1 VSDAGARLPVQSR
14 RASPLPSS
22 QMEMP
27 AVLPAGTPASA
38 RAAAPE
44 AEALSGPRR
53 SSVPQ
58 MIAPTA
64 KIPAAHQNAVL

>member
-1 VSDAGARLPVQSR
+1 
-14 RASPLPSS
+14 
-22 QMEMP
+22 MEMP